1 MVASVTAEVKVQVDK
16 MEVLAPTIVPLQNDI
31 ASLNARSA
39 QLQQDIA
46 TMKSQ
51 AAANATDKASKDDTV
66 ANTTND
72 IKILKQSIEQK
83 KAEIDPLPGA
93 IEVGI
98 PPPPSLSTNAA
109 VLQHILVRNI
119 CVCGR
124 GACICSRSDCTS
136 LFSPLKKQR
145 KKSCLA

>member
-98 PPPPSLSTNAA
+98 PPPLPVHKCRRSPTHPRA
-109 VLQHILVRNI
+109 QHLRVWE
-119 CVCGR
+119 G
-124 GACICSRSDCTS
+124 GMH
-136 LFSPLKKQR
+136 LFSL
-145 KKSCLA
+145 

>member
-98 PPPPSLSTNAA
+98 NPPSCPQIPPFSNTSSCATFA
-109 VLQHILVRNI
+109 CVGGGHASVLALIAHPYFRL
-119 CVCGR
+119 
-124 GACICSRSDCTS
+124 
-136 LFSPLKKQR
+136 
-145 KKSCLA
+145 